1 MNTPISS
8 TFNPDDFDTYRE
20 DNRLE
25 AKAAN
30 GGLPGT
36 LWDTYSSF
44 ANTYGGCIVCG
55 AVERKDGSWKTTGL
69 KDLNKIKKAFWDTIH
84 DKKKVSLC
92 LLTESDVDEYEI
104 NGDVVLVIRVPRA
117 SRSQKPIYLNNDVF
131 GSTFRRDH
139 EGDYHCTEAEVR
151 AMIRDASEETPD
163 QRVLL
168 DKSIDGLFNDETV
181 KSYRTRYNIKH
192 PDSAWTELDDKDF
205 LVQIGAADDENGLH
219 PTVAGLLM
227 FGIERKITKEYPE
240 YFLDYREHLLPD
252 VRWTDR
258 IYSQEPEWSGNVFDF
273 YSRVSAKLVLDLK
286 KPFKL
291 VDMVRVDETPQHDAV
306 REALVN
312 CLVNTDF
319 YQSWSVVIEKYPD
332 KIVLA
337 NPGTIITGKKQ
348 MLKGGISQPRNKG
361 LFKMFNLIGLGE
373 HAGSGVP
380 DIYKAWRDVGLQ
392 APEVEEKFGN
402 PDRTIL
408 TLPLVSDTASND
420 SPIRQS
426 ADLADP
432 ADLNERHKQILSV
445 MEAEREYS
453 TNEIADLIGLK
464 SSRTRQL
471 LKELVGAELLES
483 TGSTNGKRYIR
494 RASADEQLERAEAI
508 MANNPVLAF
517 SPGDL
522 RREGKSIDEYL
533 SDFTKPEQEFY
544 RDYYEDE
551 I

>member
-1 MNTPISS
+1 M
-8 TFNPDDFDTYRE
+8 FDPKQFDQYRE

-30 GGLPGT
+30 GGLPGS

-44 ANTYGGCIVCG
+44 ANSYGGRIVCG

-69 KDLNKIKKAFWDTIH
+69 KDLGKIKKAFWDTLH

-92 LLTESDVDEYEI
+92 LITEADVDEYMI
-104 NGDVVLVIRVPRA
+104 GDDVVLVIRVPRA
-117 SRSQKPIYLNNDVF
+117 SRAQRPIYINNDVF

-151 AMIRDASEETPD
+151 AMIRDAAEETPD
-163 QRVLL
+163 QRVLDTAL
-168 DKSIDGLFNDETV
+168 RFNDETV
-181 KSYRTRYNIKH
+181 KAYRLRYNSKH
-192 PDSAWTELDDKDF
+192 EGSAWSELSDEDF

-219 PTVAGLLM
+219 PTAAGLLM
-227 FGIERKITKEYPE
+227 FGTERRITKEYSE
-240 YFLDYREHLLPD
+240 YFLDYREHMDPNI
-252 VRWTDR
+252 RWTDR

-273 YSRVSAKLVLDLK
+273 YSRVSAKLLLDLK

-291 VDMVRVDETPQHDAV
+291 VDQVRVDETPQHDAV

-332 KIVLA
+332 RIVMA

-380 DIYKAWRDVGLQ
+380 DIYHAWKEVGL
-392 APEVEEKFGN
+392 AEPEVEERFGN
-402 PDRTIL
+402 PDRTTL
-408 TLPLVSDTASND
+408 TLPLTSSDNTTD
-420 SPIRQS
+420 IT
-426 ADLADP
+426 
-432 ADLNERHKQILSV
+432 
-445 MEAEREYS
+445 
-453 TNEIADLIGLK
+453 TNITTSGDVEDKLQVIISFCDEPRSRGEIQEHLGIK
-464 SSRTRQL
+464 SD
-471 LKELVGAELLES
+471 
-483 TGSTNGKRYIR
+483 RYIR
-494 RASADEQLERAEAI
+494 ERLLSVLLKDGRLARTIPDKPRSVKQKYISTKTEMERAQAI
-508 MANNPVLAF
+508 MDNNPVLQL

-522 RREGKSIDEYL
+522 RREGRTVEEYL
-533 SDFTKPEQEFY
+533 EKFGEAERKRYLE
-544 RDYYEDE
+544 YYEDE
-551 I
+551 L